1 MAEEVTTPPEGSE
14 EHEGSTP
21 KDQKVPYERF
31 EEVNNRAK
39 KASQELEELRSKL
52 IEFEDRDKSEV
63 ERERAAR
70 ERAESQ
76 LSDLMGKVT
85 SLEKGAWVRSAAAEL
100 GFHDPEDAVTHL
112 YSDLGR
118 LEDQREAKRL
128 VKQLASTKKHLV
140 EQKDEQR
147 PTPVSRVFAGEQ
159 TQPNGQN
166 GNGQSPQAS
175 QAQRAAQ
182 AEQQFAEGLRAEL
195 AKFLPENSGN
205 WYDAGSVT

>member
-112 YSDLGR
+112 YSNLGA

-128 VKQLASTKKHLV
+128 VRKLAESKPHLHKSQEKK
-140 EQKDEQR
+140 ER
-147 PTPVSRVFAGEQ
+147 PPISRVFGGEQ
-159 TQPNGQN
+159 TQNGQA
-166 GNGQSPQAS
+166 QQQPVSD
-175 QAQRAAQ
+175 AQRAAQ
-182 AEQQFAEGLRAEL
+182 AEQQFAEGLRNEL
-195 AKFLPENSGN
+195 AKFLPENSGS
-205 WYDAGSVT
+205 WYNAGGMT